1 MLWETTAQ
9 PAETGWAIGW
19 ISGAL
24 ARTHFSMLET
34 YSFGAE
40 GTAPPI
46 LIAHGL
52 FGSARNWNVIAK
64 RLAETRHVIS
74 VDMRNHGTS
83 PWTAPHSYD
92 AMAGDLS
99 DVIGQFGD
107 VADVIGHSMGGKAAM
122 VLGLAHPSAVRKL
135 VVADIAP
142 VAYGHTQQGMIDA
155 MRTVDLSV
163 VETRGDADRQLALVV
178 EEAGVRAFLLQ
189 SLDVKARRW
198 RFNLDQLEAD
208 MDAILGFPEVS
219 GSFEGPVFMLSGGA
233 SDYVLLEHRE
243 RIKTLFPAARFAKI
257 PGAGH
262 WLHAEKPRE
271 FEAACAAFLG

>member
-1 MLWETTAQ
+1 MPMGRTAQ
-9 PAETGWAIGW
+9 PTEIGRAIGW
-19 ISGAL
+19 IL
-24 ARTHFSMLET
+24 APYARKPVPMLDT
-34 YSFGAE
+34 YTFGAE
-40 GTAPPI
+40 TEAPPI

-64 RLAETRHVIS
+64 RLAETRRVIS

-83 PWTAPHSYD
+83 AWAAPHSYAALAD
-92 AMAGDLS
+92 DLAE
-99 DVIGQFGD
+99 VIAAHGGQ
-107 VADVIGHSMGGKAAM
+107 ADVIGHSMGGKAAM
-122 VLGLAHPSAVRKL
+122 VLALAHPDAVRKL

-155 MRTVDLSV
+155 MRTVDLARV
-163 VETRGDADRQLALVV
+163 DTRGDADRQLALAVD
-178 EEAGVRAFLLQ
+178 EAGVRAFLLQ
-189 SLDVKARRW
+189 SLDVKGKRW

-208 MDAILGFPEVS
+208 MALILGFPS
-219 GSFEGPVFMLSGGA
+219 MNGRFDGSVLLLSGGA
-233 SDYVLLEHRE
+233 SDYVLPEHRAE
-243 RIKTLFPAARFAKI
+243 VKRLFPEARFAKI